1 MAAVYPKGGGGWTL
15 AAQAGN
21 LLPRQLLE
29 AGMGLYRADSYRV
42 EDSVGYLVT
51 RVRASIF
58 AGVDRE
64 LAPWG
69 ISAAQGSILIYI
81 AHGRGDRAA
90 DIARD
95 YDYDTG
101 SMTRMVARLAAKRLL
116 RRVPDEN
123 DRRVVRLEL
132 TAAGRK
138 LTEQMA
144 AMAVKVLN
152 QHLRGFTRAELD
164 QLKALLSRMLD
175 SRG

>member
-1 MAAVYPKGGGGWTL
+1 
-15 AAQAGN
+15 
-21 LLPRQLLE
+21 
-29 AGMGLYRADSYRV
+29 MGLYRAETYRV

-58 AGVDRE
+58 AAVDRE

-69 ISAAQGSILIYI
+69 VSAAQGSILVYI
-81 AHGRGDRAA
+81 AHGRGNRAA

-116 RRVPDEN
+116 RRVPDDT
-123 DRRVVRLEL
+123 DRRVQRLEL
-132 TAAGRK
+132 TAAGKK

-144 AMAVKVLN
+144 AMAAKVLN
-152 QHLRGFTRAELD
+152 HHLRGVSRAELD
-164 QLKALLSRMLD
+164 QMKALLNRMLENG
-175 SRG
+175 RG

>member
-1 MAAVYPKGGGGWTL
+1 MA
-15 AAQAGN
+15 
-21 LLPRQLLE
+21 
-29 AGMGLYRADSYRV
+29 LYRAETYRV

-58 AGVDRE
+58 AAVDRE
-64 LAPWG
+64 LAPFG

-81 AHGRGDRAA
+81 AHDRGDRAA

-101 SMTRMVARLAAKRLL
+101 SMTRMVARLVAKRLL

-123 DRRVVRLEL
+123 DRRVQRLEL

-138 LTEQMA
+138 LTEQMS
-144 AMAVKVLN
+144 AMAAKVLN
-152 QHLRGFTRAELD
+152 QHLRGFTRAELE
-164 QLKALLSRMLD
+164 QLKALLRRMLEN
-175 SRG
+175 RG

>member
-1 MAAVYPKGGGGWTL
+1 
-15 AAQAGN
+15 
-21 LLPRQLLE
+21 
-29 AGMGLYRADSYRV
+29 MGLYRADTYRV

-58 AGVDRE
+58 AAVDRE

-69 ISAAQGSILIYI
+69 ISAAQGSILVYI
-81 AHGRGDRAA
+81 AHGRGHRAA

-101 SMTRMVARLAAKRLL
+101 SMTRMVARLVAKRLL
-116 RRVPDEN
+116 RRVPDES
-123 DRRVVRLEL
+123 DRRVLRLEL
-132 TAAGRK
+132 TAAGKK

-144 AMAVKVLN
+144 AMAAKVLN

-164 QLKALLSRMLD
+164 QLKALLRRMLD
-175 SRG
+175 NRG

>member
-1 MAAVYPKGGGGWTL
+1 
-15 AAQAGN
+15 
-21 LLPRQLLE
+21 
-29 AGMGLYRADSYRV
+29 MGLYRAESYRV

-58 AGVDRE
+58 AAVDRE
-64 LAPWG
+64 LAPFG

-101 SMTRMVARLAAKRLL
+101 SMTRMVARLVAKRLL

-123 DRRVVRLEL
+123 DRRVQRLEL

-138 LTEQMA
+138 LTEQMS
-144 AMAVKVLN
+144 AMAAKVLN
-152 QHLRGFTRAELD
+152 QHLRGFTRAELE
-164 QLKALLSRMLD
+164 QLKALLRRMLEN
-175 SRG
+175 RG

>member
-1 MAAVYPKGGGGWTL
+1 
-15 AAQAGN
+15 
-21 LLPRQLLE
+21 
-29 AGMGLYRADSYRV
+29 MGLYRADSYRV

-116 RRVPDEN
+116 RRVRDEN
-123 DRRVVRLEL
+123 DRRVQRLEL
-132 TAAGRK
+132 TAAGKK

-152 QHLRGFTRAELD
+152 QHLRGFTRAELE
-164 QLKALLSRMLD
+164 QLKALLRRMLEN
-175 SRG
+175 RG

>member
-1 MAAVYPKGGGGWTL
+1 
-15 AAQAGN
+15 
-21 LLPRQLLE
+21 
-29 AGMGLYRADSYRV
+29 MGLYRAETYRV

-58 AGVDRE
+58 AAVDEE
-64 LAPWG
+64 LADWG
-69 ISAAQGSILIYI
+69 ISAAQGSILVYI

-101 SMTRMVARLAAKRLL
+101 SMTRMVARLSAKRLL

-132 TAAGRK
+132 TVAGRRI
-138 LTEQMA
+138 TEQIATVA
-144 AMAVKVLN
+144 AKVLN
-152 QHLRGFTRAELD
+152 LHLRGFTRTELD
-164 QLKALLSRMLD
+164 QLKALLHRVLENG
-175 SRG
+175 RG